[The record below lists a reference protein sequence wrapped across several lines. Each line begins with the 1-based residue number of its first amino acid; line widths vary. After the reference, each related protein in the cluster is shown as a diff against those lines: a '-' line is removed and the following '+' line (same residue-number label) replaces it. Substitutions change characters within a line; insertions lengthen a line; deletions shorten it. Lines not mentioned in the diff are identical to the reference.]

1 MNNFKTSFDR
11 GTIGQSF
18 NSNRTINSGGFGTRN
33 LNSSLSPTFGNSA
46 FKSSFSNPQTN
57 FYGSRFGKNN
67 SFFASN
73 NLNSQRAYASPFQ
86 TFGNN
91 NMSLNGGSFNIRN
104 NSSLMTSFPN
114 SNMQN
119 RNIYSSPFSGKS
131 FSQNR
136 NSFNS
141 PTSNNFSNFNKQTL
155 FPNRNFGNLYSN
167 PQFQGQQFSQNYSN
181 QQHAAYNANAAYDP
195 NQQQA
200 TYDANAAYDPNQQQA
215 TYDANAAYD
224 PNQQQATYDAN
235 AAYDPNQQQ
244 ATYDANAAH
253 DPNQQQATYDAN
265 AAYDPNQQQD
275 LLNNQDNIMGSDV
288 AIEADPNEKHSLF
301 VWSPDENDW
310 SLVGE
315 FKNLKKAEDKK
326 KKMMKSKKNNYDD
339 TWFNIMPIA

>member
-1 MNNFKTSFDR
+1 MNNFKTPFDR

-57 FYGSRFGKNN
+57 FYGSRFGNNN

-119 RNIYSSPFSGKS
+119 RGIYSSPFSGKS

-136 NSFNS
+136 NSFNF

-155 FPNRNFGNLYSN
+155 FQNRNFGNLYSN
-167 PQFQGQQFSQNYSN
+167 PQFQGQQFNQNYSN
-181 QQHAAYNANAAYDP
+181 QQQATYNANAAYDPNQQQATYNANAAYDP

-224 PNQQQATYDAN
+224 PNQQQ
-235 AAYDPNQQQ
+235 
-244 ATYDANAAH
+244 
-253 DPNQQQATYDAN
+253 
-265 AAYDPNQQQD
+265 D
-275 LLNNQDNIMGSDV
+275 LLDNQDNIMGSDAV
-288 AIEADPNEKHSLF
+288 IDADPNEKHSLF

-339 TWFNIMPIA
+339 TWFNIIPAA